1 MPYFAVDDKAH
12 SHTKMRRANNAAIG
26 LWTLIGSWVAQQLT
40 DGHVPG
46 EIAKMYGTTPQM
58 RRLVSAGLWHEHGH
72 TCPRCPAVR
81 PGDFYMHDYRESG
94 NPSRAEVEARRNKD
108 AEKKRRQRSG
118 YSTPPPPPGQMPF
131 DEEPPPGDEDAPPEE
146 TPRPP
151 RRTAPAMAAIPAD
164 WEPSRNDVHA
174 ANTARTDSGRAPL
187 NADQVDI
194 LTRKFVRRMTEER
207 RTAAEWGGRW
217 RQWAETERPDQPP
230 TGGVVVHL
238 PAGRAAGA
246 PVSTADKR
254 AGEAFALA
262 ARLRAEGNA

>member
-26 LWTLIGSWVAQQLT
+26 LWTLIGSWVSQQLT

-46 EIAKMYGTTPQM
+46 EIAKMYGTAPQM

-72 TCPRCPAVR
+72 ACPRCPAVR

-94 NPSRAEVEARRNKD
+94 NPSRAEVEARRHKD

-146 TPRPP
+146 AARPP
-151 RRTAPAMAAIPAD
+151 RQTAPAMAQIPDD
-164 WEPSRNDVHA
+164 WEPSAADVRSA
-174 ANTARTDSGRAPL
+174 QDARTTAGQPELTAL
-187 NADQVDI
+187 QLAAV
-194 LTRKFVRRMTEER
+194 TRKFRRRQMDDGAR
-207 RTAAEWGGRW
+207 AAAWGGRW
-217 RQWAETERPDQPP
+217 QQWAENERVEQA
-230 TGGVVVHL
+230 GGVVV
-238 PAGRAAGA
+238 PFDQMTK
-246 PVSTADKR
+246 SQQQR
-254 AGEAFALA
+254 AGLA
-262 ARLRAEGNA
+262 GLRERLEGGTA